1 MVHSPGQLTKKLKEF
16 EDTKKAMTCINDD
29 QPDGISGE
37 KRQETKE
44 RFAAWMQ
51 EKWGGEGGWNDW
63 ERENASWV
71 L

>member
-1 MVHSPGQLTKKLKEF
+1 MVHSPGQLTSKLKEF
-16 EDTKKAMTCINDD
+16 EDGGKAMTCINDD
-29 QPDGISGE
+29 QPDGIGEE

-51 EKWGGEGGWNDW
+51 GKWGGEGQWNEW
-63 ERENASWV
+63 EVENASWV